1 MNSVVLNLQVQ
12 QSTEQQEHMQN
23 TSHSESCDI
32 FEQLM
37 AISQEAQAKAHYEAA
52 YHVLTAAS
60 HYAYDLGDQQRLE
73 RVQQAAKAQRDWI
86 DSHAPEHRMST
97 QSSSK
102 NHTTNLYDML
112 IRQASAQILILQ
124 QKHRRE
130 STKNLTWFGDASRE
144 IS

>member
-1 MNSVVLNLQVQ
+1 
-12 QSTEQQEHMQN
+12 MQN
-23 TSHSESCDI
+23 TSHSESGDI
-32 FEQLM
+32 FERLM
-37 AISQEAQAKAHYEAA
+37 AINEEAQAKAHYEAA

-60 HYAYDLGDQQRLE
+60 HYANDIGDEQRLE
-73 RVQQAAKAQRDWI
+73 RVQQAAKAQRDWV
-86 DSHAPEHRMST
+86 DSHAPGHRMST

-124 QKHRRE
+124 QKQRRD
-130 STKNLTWFGDASRE
+130 SIKNLPWFGDASRE

>member
-1 MNSVVLNLQVQ
+1 
-12 QSTEQQEHMQN
+12 MQDK
-23 TSHSESCDI
+23 SHSESGDI
-32 FEQLM
+32 YEQLM

-52 YHVLTAAS
+52 YHILTAAS
-60 HYAYDLGDQQRLE
+60 HYANDIGDQQRLE

-86 DSHAPEHRMST
+86 DSHAPGHRMST
-97 QSSSK
+97 QSATK

-124 QKHRRE
+124 QKQRRE
-130 STKNLTWFGDASRE
+130 STKNLTWFGDANRE

>member
-1 MNSVVLNLQVQ
+1 
-12 QSTEQQEHMQN
+12 MQN
-23 TSHSESCDI
+23 TSHSKSGDI

-37 AISQEAQAKAHYEAA
+37 AIGEEAQAKAHYEAA

-60 HYAYDLGDQQRLE
+60 HYANDIGDEQRLE
-73 RVQQAAKAQRDWI
+73 RVQQAAKAQRDWV

-124 QKHRRE
+124 QKQRRD
-130 STKNLTWFGDASRE
+130 SIKNLPWFGDASRE
-144 IS
+144 TS

>member
-1 MNSVVLNLQVQ
+1 
-12 QSTEQQEHMQN
+12 MQDK
-23 TSHSESCDI
+23 SHSESGDI

-37 AISQEAQAKAHYEAA
+37 AISQQAQAKAHYEAA

-60 HYAYDLGDQQRLE
+60 HYANDTGDEQRLE

-86 DSHAPEHRMST
+86 DSHAPGHRMST
-97 QSSSK
+97 QSTTK

-112 IRQASAQILILQ
+112 VRQVSAQILILQ
-124 QKHRRE
+124 QKHRRD
-130 STKNLTWFGDASRE
+130 SIKNLPWFGDASRE

>member
-1 MNSVVLNLQVQ
+1 
-12 QSTEQQEHMQN
+12 MQN
-23 TSHSESCDI
+23 TSHSESGDI

-37 AISQEAQAKAHYEAA
+37 AIGEEAHAKAHYEAA

-60 HYAYDLGDQQRLE
+60 HYANDIGDEQRLE
-73 RVQQAAKAQRDWI
+73 RVQQAAKAQRDWV
-86 DSHAPEHRMST
+86 DSHAPGHRMST

-112 IRQASAQILILQ
+112 ARQVSAQILILQ
-124 QKHRRE
+124 QKHRRD
-130 STKNLTWFGDASRE
+130 SIKNLPWFGDASRE

>member
-1 MNSVVLNLQVQ
+1 
-12 QSTEQQEHMQN
+12 MQN
-23 TSHSESCDI
+23 TSHSESGDI

-37 AISQEAQAKAHYEAA
+37 AINEEAQTNAHYETA

-60 HYAYDLGDQQRLE
+60 HYAYDVGDEQRLE

-86 DSHAPEHRMST
+86 DCHAPEHRMST

-102 NHTTNLYDML
+102 NHTTNLYDMM

-124 QKHRRE
+124 QKQRRE
-130 STKNLTWFGDASRE
+130 NTKNLPWFGDTSRE